1 MSDHLNSRLEPPV
14 KRQKHSPV
22 SLEFVD
28 GIAKFGEIVDGP
40 EGYGEWRSVP
50 GFSPEKLLV
59 SDIGFYQVFRR
70 GNWFAPSLG
79 AEVRKE
85 DGSVRHQIKVDGIN
99 YKVFRIVCR
108 AFHGPC
114 PKGQTCDHRDQNTS
128 NNHASNLRWATPEEQ
143 AENRRA
149 FRARQDAREVRI
161 RGNDWPEDRT
171 WQVFGSVNRA
181 AKEYGLSVVALR
193 GIANETVENSNT
205 PYMVEYTEAA
215 ESQSPLEAG
224 DDSNLEISPLDPPPA
239 ATPTVGPSTT
249 KEVWKF
255 APGVDS
261 LKISDRGRVQT
272 KNPTGDGW
280 GRMRT
285 PTAVAGHVYASV
297 RYNGSPSQVHVM
309 VYITFVGPVP
319 EGMTIDH
326 IISYRKFDNRLC
338 AIRPATPSQ
347 QNSNKILKPIGE
359 THDSSKKAIRGKD
372 TTNPEA
378 EWEEFKS
385 VRDAARVL
393 TARFPGTVFDS
404 GGISRSARNANKG
417 SKHLK
422 WIFEFL

>member
-1 MSDHLNSRLEPPV
+1 MV
-14 KRQKHSPV
+14 
-22 SLEFVD
+22 
-28 GIAKFGEIVDGP
+28 
-40 EGYGEWRSVP
+40 Y
-50 GFSPEKLLV
+50 
-59 SDIGFYQVFRR
+59 
-70 GNWFAPSLG
+70 
-79 AEVRKE
+79 
-85 DGSVRHQIKVDGIN
+85 
-99 YKVFRIVCR
+99 RIVCR
-108 AFHGPC
+108 VFYGPC
-114 PKGQTCDHRDQNTS
+114 PEGHTCDHRDGNTS
-128 NNHASNLRWATPEEQ
+128 NNRSYNLRWATWKKQ
-143 AENRRA
+143 RENQRVHRL
-149 FRARQDAREVRI
+149 RQNAREVRI
-161 RGNDWPEDRT
+161 RGNDWPEDRP
-171 WQVFGSVNRA
+171 WEVFGSVNRA
-181 AKEYGLSVVALR
+181 AKEYGLNADALR
-193 GIANETVENSNT
+193 GIADGTIENSKT

-224 DDSNLEISPLDPPPA
+224 DDSNLDIPPLDPPPA
-239 ATPTVGPSTT
+239 ASPTVGPSTT
-249 KEVWKF
+249 EEEWKF
-255 APGVDS
+255 APGVEN

-272 KNPTGDGW
+272 KTPRGDGW
-280 GRMRT
+280 SRMRT
-285 PTAVAGHVYASV
+285 PTATAGLVYASV
-297 RYNGSPSQVHVM
+297 RYSGSPSPVHVM

-417 SKHLK
+417 SKHHK
-422 WIFEFL
+422 WIFEFVQ